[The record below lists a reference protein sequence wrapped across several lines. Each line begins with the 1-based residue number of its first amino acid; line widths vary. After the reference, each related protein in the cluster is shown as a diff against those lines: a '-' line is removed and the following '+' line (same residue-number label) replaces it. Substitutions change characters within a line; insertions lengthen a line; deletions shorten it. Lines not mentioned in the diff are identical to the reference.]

1 LIIYLLDDPEHIF
14 LHNYLKK
21 GEFPWMNK
29 EQLAQSKYHGKEKF
43 NCTQA
48 VLVAFQEETG
58 MTDADIASY
67 SNTGGG
73 KAEGG
78 ICGAAYAAKQVLK
91 DSGIHPHIDELFNTK
106 AGSSCCRQIRERGQL
121 SCEECVALAARFIV
135 DHLPSD

>member
-1 LIIYLLDDPEHIF
+1 M
-14 LHNYLKK
+14 KK
-21 GEFPWMNK
+21 E
-29 EQLAQSKYHGKEKF
+29 ELAKSKFHGKEKF

-78 ICGAAYAAKQVLK
+78 ICGALLATTVLLK
-91 DSGIHPHIDELFNTK
+91 DSGVLPEIDETFRTA
-106 AGSSCCRQIRERGQL
+106 AGTLRCDEIRKLGQL
-121 SCEECVALAARFIV
+121 PCRDCVGLGARLVEKHIKKA
-135 DHLPSD
+135 